1 MSEYYEEYLVI
12 CSSELKW
19 LLKKFVESIARA
31 ERRWVYAF
39 PSSYG
44 IHFGLEGGN

>member
-31 ERRWVYAF
+31 ERRFLAKASAWLG
-39 PSSYG
+39 PECR
-44 IHFGLEGGN
+44 HH